1 MAFKPQSD
9 DESAMSEINVTP
21 LVDVM
26 LVLVIILLVTAPLLT
41 QSVQVKLPKT
51 TQTVADT
58 QKQPLQLGI
67 DAQGMVTL
75 NKIAQTDLAMLEANL
90 KAELAKD
97 AEIGVHLYADQAVV
111 YAKVAEVMASVQHA
125 GISKIAFVTVE
136 QK

>member
-1 MAFKPQSD
+1 MAFKPQSE

-51 TQTVADT
+51 TETVADT
-58 QKQPLQLGI
+58 QAQPLQLGI
-67 DAQGMVTL
+67 DAQGAITL
-75 NKIAQTDLAMLEANL
+75 NKNSISDLATLETAL
-90 KAELAKD
+90 KAEFAKD

-111 YAKVAEVMASVQHA
+111 YAKVAEVMATVQHA
-125 GISKIAFVTVE
+125 GISKIAFVSVE
-136 QK
+136 K